1 MASQLRCDSGEP
13 RGRLVPGTEC
23 MSSGEAAGR
32 DAPWVENEELVFQ
45 VVDVFFGWVMG
56 SFDWFSW
63 VLLVQKQ

>member
-1 MASQLRCDSGEP
+1 
-13 RGRLVPGTEC
+13 